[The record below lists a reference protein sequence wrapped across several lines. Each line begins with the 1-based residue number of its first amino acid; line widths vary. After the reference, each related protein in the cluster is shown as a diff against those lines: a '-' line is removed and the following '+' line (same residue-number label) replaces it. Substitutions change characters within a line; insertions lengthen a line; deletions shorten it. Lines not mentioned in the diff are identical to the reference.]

1 MKRDQGFPQHSRTPA
16 GQAPRWDKRDLYA
29 LLTLVVLWGLFF
41 WRYFAPDPADLVALP
56 PGDFSDHF
64 YVLRSWAYDQF
75 LAGRFPLWGGE
86 GIWSVYPFQADP
98 ESALFY
104 PPAALSLLFWL
115 ARGWTYFPL
124 NGFLMEA
131 VAHILLASVLTYLFL
146 RHVVRHRSAALLGS
160 LAFAYGG
167 YLVSYP
173 LQQISFLEAAV
184 WLPLALLQVRRLS
197 ETGRRRHLVLAA
209 VTFTLAFLPGNPQN
223 LTFLIYT
230 TLAYYAFLCWRER
243 APWRRFAGH
252 VILIGLLTVA
262 LSAVQL
268 LPSVEW
274 WRLSIR
280 ASIPFE
286 TAATGFPPH
295 DVVQLVFTGM
305 VSWWQPLY
313 VGLLSLALALVA
325 GACSRKRD
333 VPFWAGL
340 ALVALVFSLGKHV
353 FGFEVAYFALPGVG
367 LFRNQERHAY
377 LFTFALAVL
386 AAYGADRLLF
396 PLARRDGRF
405 VAQLARWQRNAFTII
420 LALLVAIILLRQ
432 IQIGTGGGQVTDY
445 LAVLLLCLGLATLLF
460 YLRLYRRRSR
470 RIWGTMLLIVLV
482 FDLFSVN
489 RSRFYAPVH
498 NPHARSPLWQQVLDD
513 SAFFRVQEGDV
524 FPLKGNVPG
533 RRQLRQV
540 WGVAIPLA
548 HYQEF
553 LQRVPEEVRWRLL
566 GVKYVV
572 TERSSLVLADNVEAE
587 RLAQEGEGD
596 TLQTLYRLPEAP
608 RAAWVVHQ
616 ATVAGD
622 REELYE
628 ALNRPDFDPFASV
641 VVWEPVPIEEGDP
654 TQDWVHLTSFAPD
667 RITLDAHLER
677 AGLLVLGEVTYPG
690 WRVYVDG
697 QRTPL
702 YEANGVLRA
711 VVVPPGAVQVE
722 FRFCPVPFYAGLA
735 VSASTLLGLVGWA
748 LARWLS
754 VRRSGRRRPKNPKRT
769 MEEPNE
775 P

>member
-1 MKRDQGFPQHSRTPA
+1 MQTNDRQA
-16 GQAPRWDKRDLYA
+16 GSDIHQADSVLPRWDRRDLLA
-29 LLTLVVLWGLFF
+29 LLTLVVLWALFF

-86 GIWSVYPFQADP
+86 GVFSVYPFQADP

-104 PPAALSLLFWL
+104 PPTALTLLFWL
-115 ARGWTYFPL
+115 ARGWDWFPM

-184 WLPLALLQVRRLS
+184 WLPLALLQVKRLS
-197 ETGRRRHLVLAA
+197 ETGRLRHLVLTAA
-209 VTFTLAFLPGNPQN
+209 AFTLAFLPGNPQN
-223 LTFLIYT
+223 LTFLVYT
-230 TLAYYAFLCWRER
+230 TLAYYAYLCWQNRT
-243 APWRRFAGH
+243 PWRRLVGH
-252 VILIGLLTVA
+252 VVLIGLLTVG

-268 LPSVEW
+268 FPSVEW

-286 TAATGFPPH
+286 MAATGFPPQ
-295 DVVQLVFTGM
+295 DIVQLVLTGL

-333 VPFWAGL
+333 LPFWVGL
-340 ALVALVFSLGKHV
+340 ALVALVLSLGKNV

-386 AAYGADRLLF
+386 ATYGADLLLS
-396 PLARRDGRF
+396 PLSRRDGRF
-405 VAQLARWQRNAFTII
+405 VALLARWQRKG
-420 LALLVAIILLRQ
+420 LLVAFLLLVAVILLSLLQ
-432 IQIGTGGGQVTDY
+432 IASGGGRVAGY
-445 LAVLLLCLGLATLLF
+445 LAVLVLCLALVALVF
-460 YLRLYRRRSR
+460 HLRLYQRRSR
-470 RIWGTMLLIVLV
+470 RIWGALLLVVLV

-513 SAFFRVQEGDV
+513 PGFFRVQEGEG
-524 FPLKGNVPG
+524 FPVTGSVPG

-548 HYQEF
+548 HYHEF
-553 LQRVPEEVRWRLL
+553 LERVPEEVRWKLM
-566 GVKYVV
+566 GVNYVV
-572 TERSSLVLADNVEAE
+572 TERTSLTTASGVEAE
-587 RLAQEGEGD
+587 RLAQEGEGES
-596 TLQTLYRLPEAP
+596 LQVLYRLPEAP

-616 ATVAGD
+616 VTVASD

-628 ALNRPDFDPFASV
+628 QLNRPDFDPFASAV
-641 VVWEPVPIEEGDP
+641 LWDPVPTEDGDP
-654 TQDWVHLTSFAPD
+654 AQDQVQLARFAPN
-667 RITLDAHLER
+667 RIALDAHLES

-702 YEANGVLRA
+702 QEANGVLRA
-711 VVVPPGAVQVE
+711 VALPAGDSQVE
-722 FRFCPVPFYAGLA
+722 FRFQPLLFYAGLA
-735 VSASTLLGLVGWA
+735 VSAFTLLGLIGGA
-748 LARWLS
+748 LIGRA
-754 VRRSGRRRPKNPKRT
+754 RRRRG
-769 MEEPNE
+769 ESR
-775 P
+775 